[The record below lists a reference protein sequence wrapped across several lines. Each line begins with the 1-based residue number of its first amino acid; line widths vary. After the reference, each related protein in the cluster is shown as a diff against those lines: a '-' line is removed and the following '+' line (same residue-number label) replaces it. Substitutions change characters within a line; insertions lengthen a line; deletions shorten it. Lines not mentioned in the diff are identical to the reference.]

1 MASPPPPAA
10 PEGYRPRFLAK
21 HALRYGL
28 EVTARDAET
37 SAVTLAVC
45 LFCRHFGREERP
57 GNKRKPAATIKYF
70 RPPFRTDQY
79 LQHLT
84 LQHPRQWETYKSN
97 SDAAKQSFF
106 PTDLTRPEP
115 DKRKVVDQ
123 KEIAEVAAAARASE
137 VEKHCW
143 FLIPKRIVDLVVPFA
158 ALRGGP
164 GWQPTGFRACEV
176 VALTKAQAQREEALV
191 AAQDGEKEQYYRV
204 AIFMRMQL
212 DVAVDAL
219 AIGLSP
225 RQASQYLAAL
235 ARRTTGTGGDV
246 PSFPLLAVEDTR
258 ELARLMVSESLQ
270 LTGKCLER
278 SWGFGLVLREVT
290 VAPSVPQAG
299 YLDVRV
305 VVCVQGKLRDIHV
318 LALPGFERRTAS
330 ALAQAVESV
339 LDAVFPMW
347 RSRMLGITQDG
358 YAPIAPAGPSGE
370 QPALGAPSL
379 SSCTQRSAD
388 VLAFLEASARTST
401 PATPRRVLYCTWGAC
416 RQVSLP
422 ISSFYDSLL
431 GGGFLPVL
439 RTLTAY
445 IRRHPVLVHDMGEPP
460 SVSIV
465 GGGDTKTSSV
475 GLDANTEWLAMGLD
489 AQWITD
495 KRVRLRKH
503 LEQRSASAE
512 APSTEVEAAVPVD
525 DVWWVAFFVVQWVS
539 ARANEAFEK
548 LRLPRSSRGSQAQT
562 INEMAEELTSTFRI
576 KANKEEH
583 AQGEEAERYFS
594 RQGKVSILKSSV
606 DGFLGDQGIFVSNV
620 VARVGSAA
628 LDAVLEVDLSS
639 EAEASDGAPKL
650 PPVLPHELAQ
660 LSGREFT
667 ELLQLHE
674 GQLRTLYSDEDL
686 DTVEQEYQ
694 ALRRAVT
701 RETELKA
708 ALAHCNEETSFKQA
722 WTITKNQF
730 PTLQAFAGGLAS
742 AYAGRD
748 GRCNKSLVGLALGAA
763 SKDESGDDGLG
774 LDVTDFVLEAALHAR
789 QFDAVAALYQ
799 SG

>member
-1 MASPPPPAA
+1 
-10 PEGYRPRFLAK
+10 
-21 HALRYGL
+21 
-28 EVTARDAET
+28 
-37 SAVTLAVC
+37 
-45 LFCRHFGREERP
+45 
-57 GNKRKPAATIKYF
+57 
-70 RPPFRTDQY
+70 
-79 LQHLT
+79 
-84 LQHPRQWETYKSN
+84 
-97 SDAAKQSFF
+97 
-106 PTDLTRPEP
+106 
-115 DKRKVVDQ
+115 
-123 KEIAEVAAAARASE
+123 
-137 VEKHCW
+137 
-143 FLIPKRIVDLVVPFA
+143 
-158 ALRGGP
+158 
-164 GWQPTGFRACEV
+164 
-176 VALTKAQAQREEALV
+176 
-191 AAQDGEKEQYYRV
+191 
-204 AIFMRMQL
+204 
-212 DVAVDAL
+212 
-219 AIGLSP
+219 
-225 RQASQYLAAL
+225 
-235 ARRTTGTGGDV
+235 
-246 PSFPLLAVEDTR
+246 
-258 ELARLMVSESLQ
+258 
-270 LTGKCLER
+270 
-278 SWGFGLVLREVT
+278 
-290 VAPSVPQAG
+290 
-299 YLDVRV
+299 
-305 VVCVQGKLRDIHV
+305 
-318 LALPGFERRTAS
+318 
-330 ALAQAVESV
+330 
-339 LDAVFPMW
+339 
-347 RSRMLGITQDG
+347 
-358 YAPIAPAGPSGE
+358 
-370 QPALGAPSL
+370 
-379 SSCTQRSAD
+379 
-388 VLAFLEASARTST
+388 
-401 PATPRRVLYCTWGAC
+401 
-416 RQVSLP
+416 
-422 ISSFYDSLL
+422 
-431 GGGFLPVL
+431 
-439 RTLTAY
+439 
-445 IRRHPVLVHDMGEPP
+445 
-460 SVSIV
+460 
-465 GGGDTKTSSV
+465 
-475 GLDANTEWLAMGLD
+475 
-489 AQWITD
+489 
-495 KRVRLRKH
+495 
-503 LEQRSASAE
+503 
-512 APSTEVEAAVPVD
+512 VD

-628 LDAVLEVDLSS
+628 LDAVLEDLSICLANLAEALVDLSS